1 MRCRTISTMN
11 IYHVLTVLAGL
22 ILPLQIAFN
31 NKLTSYSGNPVTTSL
46 ISFLVGTLALLI
58 YSLTHFS
65 AMQKSLLQI
74 HQAPFYAWMGGL
86 IGALYVI
93 TTVVASPRI
102 GIATFMTLI
111 IGGQLLMSL
120 ILDNYGWLGA
130 AVKAINVSKVAG
142 MALVVIGILL
152 IKR

>member
-1 MRCRTISTMN
+1 
-11 IYHVLTVLAGL
+11 
-22 ILPLQIAFN
+22 
-31 NKLTSYSGNPVTTSL
+31 
-46 ISFLVGTLALLI
+46 
-58 YSLTHFS
+58 
-65 AMQKSLLQI
+65 
-74 HQAPFYAWMGGL
+74 MGGL

-130 AVKAINVSKVAG
+130 AVKAINVSRVAG